1 MHLRRR
7 LWPHIAS
14 SEITPEPVYRSR
26 RALLRL
32 AGISLGAGALAACGA
47 QLTTQRP
54 SNPSASGSAPTSAL
68 PYGVGTLDE
77 LGDAATSLEQITTYN
92 NYYEFSSSKD
102 DVHTLVGSFKTEPWT
117 VTVDG
122 LVGKPQTFDIDNL
135 RTAFN
140 QEERVYRLRCVEGW
154 SMVIPWTGFP
164 LAKLLRAVEPTT
176 AAKFVRFESV
186 TRPEAMPGQNDIFSF
201 QWPYVEALRLDEAM
215 NDLAFAVTGLYGKP
229 LPVQNGAPLRLAL
242 PWKYGFK
249 SAKAIVKI
257 TLVAEQPATFWTTA
271 NAREYGFYGNVNPD
285 VSHPRWS
292 QSSER
297 RIGDVA
303 RRRTLKF
310 NGYERSVASLYAN
323 LDLATNY

>member
-1 MHLRRR
+1 MQHHRR
-7 LWPHIAS
+7 LWPQIAS
-14 SEITPEPVYRSR
+14 SEITPEHVYRSR
-26 RALLRL
+26 RTFLKL

-47 QLTTQRP
+47 QAATQP
-54 SNPSASGSAPTSAL
+54 QSNTAASATAPVSSL

-77 LGDAATSLEQITTYN
+77 LGDAANSVEQITTYN
-92 NYYEFSSSKD
+92 NYYEFSTSKD
-102 DVHTLVGSFKTEPWT
+102 DVHTLVGAFKTEPWT

-122 LVGKPQTFDIDNL
+122 LVGKPQTFDMDDL
-135 RTAFN
+135 RTSFD

-154 SMVIPWTGFP
+154 SMVVPWTGFP
-164 LAKLLRAVEPTT
+164 LAKLLRAVEPTA
-176 AAKFVRFESV
+176 AAKYVRFESV
-186 TRPEAMPGQNDIFSF
+186 MRPEAMPGQNDIFSF

-215 NDLAFAVTGLYGKP
+215 SDLALGVTGLYGKP

-257 TLVAEQPATFWTTA
+257 TLTAEQPTTFWNTA

-297 RIGDVA
+297 RIGDMA

-310 NGYERSVASLYAN
+310 NGYERSVAALYTN
-323 LDLATNY
+323 LDLAVNY